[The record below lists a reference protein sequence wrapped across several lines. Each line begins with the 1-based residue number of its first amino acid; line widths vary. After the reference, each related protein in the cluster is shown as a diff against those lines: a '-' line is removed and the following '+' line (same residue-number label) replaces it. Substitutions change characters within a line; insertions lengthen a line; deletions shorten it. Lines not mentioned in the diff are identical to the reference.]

1 MEENFTVPITRPQS
15 FQSPPPQ
22 PQKQEVTYP
31 TEVIELPSQGH
42 FYPLEHPL
50 SSGKLELKMMTAK
63 EEDILMSQN
72 LIKKGIVLDKLLETL
87 IVDKNIKLD
96 DLLLVDKNAIL
107 VAARRLAYG
116 DGYGPVEVTC
126 PKCRE
131 KNQVTFNLGEIKNEE
146 FDFDKYTRGENS
158 FEFVLPYS
166 KKTIQ
171 YKILTHKD
179 EQQIENE
186 LKANNKILKG
196 SSSNEVTARLRSMII
211 SVDGNSDRNY
221 VKKYV
226 ETEMV
231 SRDALALRQYIKKN
245 TPDVDL
251 NFNFICGDCSHEERL
266 GVPLTVQFF
275 WPDTGR

>member
-96 DLLLVDKNAIL
+96 DLLLADKNAIL

-146 FDFDKYTRGENS
+146 FNFDKYTRGENS

-196 SSSNEVTARLRSMII
+196 ASSNEVTARLRSMII

-245 TPDVDL
+245 IPDVDL
-251 NFNFICGDCSHEERL
+251 NFNFNCGDCSHEERL

>member
-31 TEVIELPSQGH
+31 TEVIELPSEGH
-42 FYPLEHPL
+42 FYPIGHPL
-50 SSGKLELKMMTAK
+50 SSGKIELKMMTAK

-72 LIKKGIVLDKLLETL
+72 LIKKGIVLDKLLENL

-96 DLLLVDKNAIL
+96 DILLADKNAIL
-107 VAARRLAYG
+107 ISARRLAYG

-131 KNQVTFNLGEIKNEE
+131 VDQITFNLSEIKNEE
-146 FDFDKYTRGENS
+146 FDFSNYTKGENS

-166 KKTIQ
+166 KKTIR
-171 YKILTHKD
+171 YRILTHKD

-211 SVDGNSDRNY
+211 SVNGEDDRNY
-221 VKKYV
+221 IKKFV

-251 NFNFICGDCSHEERL
+251 NFNFTCGSCSHEERL
-266 GVPLTVQFF
+266 GVPLTVSFF
-275 WPDTGR
+275 WPDAGR

>member
-1 MEENFTVPITRPQS
+1 MEDNFTVPITRPQA
-15 FQSPPPQ
+15 FQAPPPQ
-22 PQKQEVTYP
+22 QKQEVTYP
-31 TEVIELPSQGH
+31 TEVIDLPSQGH
-42 FYPLEHPL
+42 FYPNGHPL
-50 SSGKLELKMMTAK
+50 SSGKIELKMMTAK

-72 LIKKGIVLDKLLETL
+72 LIKKGIVLDKLLENL

-96 DLLLVDKNAIL
+96 DILLADKNAIL
-107 VAARRLAYG
+107 VSARRLAYG
-116 DGYGPVEVTC
+116 DAYGPVEVTC

-131 KNQVTFNLGEIKNEE
+131 VDQITFNLGEIKNEE
-146 FDFDKYTRGENS
+146 FDFSNYTKGQNS

-166 KKTIQ
+166 KKTIR
-171 YKILTHKD
+171 YRILTHKD

-196 SSSNEVTARLRSMII
+196 SSSNEVTARLRCMII
-211 SVDGNSDRNY
+211 SVDGEDDRNY
-221 VKKYV
+221 IKKYV

-251 NFNFICGDCSHEERL
+251 NFNFTCSSCSHEERL
-266 GVPLTVQFF
+266 GVPLTVTFF
-275 WPDTGR
+275 WPDAGR

>member
-1 MEENFTVPITRPQS
+1 MEENFTVPITRPQA
-15 FQSPPPQ
+15 FQASPPS
-22 PQKQEVTYP
+22 QKQEVTYP
-31 TEVIELPSQGH
+31 TEVIDLPSQGH
-42 FYPLEHPL
+42 FYPTGHPL

-72 LIKKGIVLDKLLETL
+72 LIKKGIVLDKLLENL
-87 IVDKNIKLD
+87 IVDKDVKLD

-146 FDFDKYTRGENS
+146 FDFSNYTKGQNS

-166 KKTIQ
+166 KKTIH
-171 YKILTHKD
+171 YRILTHKD

-196 SSSNEVTARLRSMII
+196 AGSNEVTARLRSMII

-221 VKKYV
+221 IKKFV

-251 NFNFICGDCSHEERL
+251 NFDFTCTDCSHEERL
-266 GVPLTVQFF
+266 GVPLTVTFF

>member
-31 TEVIELPSQGH
+31 TEVIELPSEGH
-42 FYPLEHPL
+42 FYPIGHPL
-50 SSGKLELKMMTAK
+50 SSGKIELKMMTAK

-72 LIKKGIVLDKLLETL
+72 LIKKGIVLDKLLENL

-96 DLLLVDKNAIL
+96 DILLADKNAIL
-107 VAARRLAYG
+107 ISARRLAYG
-116 DGYGPVEVTC
+116 DSYGPVEVTC

-131 KNQVTFNLGEIKNEE
+131 VDQITFNLSEIKNEE
-146 FDFDKYTRGENS
+146 FDFSNYTKGENS

-171 YKILTHKD
+171 YRILTHKD

-196 SSSNEVTARLRSMII
+196 VSSNEVTARLRSMII

-251 NFNFICGDCSHEERL
+251 NFNFTCDDCSHEERL

>member
-22 PQKQEVTYP
+22 LQKQEVTYP

-96 DLLLVDKNAIL
+96 DLLLADKNAIL

-131 KNQVTFNLGEIKNEE
+131 KNQITFNLGEIKNEE

-171 YKILTHKD
+171 YRILTHKD

-245 TPDVDL
+245 IPDVDL
-251 NFNFICGDCSHEERL
+251 NFNFTCGDCSHEERL

>member
-96 DLLLVDKNAIL
+96 DLLLADKNAIL

-146 FDFDKYTRGENS
+146 FDFDKYSRGENS

-245 TPDVDL
+245 IPDVDL
-251 NFNFICGDCSHEERL
+251 NFNFNCGDCSHEERL

>member
-96 DLLLVDKNAIL
+96 DLLLADKNAIL

-116 DGYGPVEVTC
+116 DGYGPV
-126 PKCRE
+126 
-131 KNQVTFNLGEIKNEE
+131 
-146 FDFDKYTRGENS
+146 ENS

-245 TPDVDL
+245 IPDVDL
-251 NFNFICGDCSHEERL
+251 NFNFTCGDCSHEERL

>member
-96 DLLLVDKNAIL
+96 DLLLADKNAIL

-131 KNQVTFNLGEIKNEE
+131 KNQITFNLGEIKNEE

-171 YKILTHKD
+171 YRILTHKD

-245 TPDVDL
+245 IPDVDL
-251 NFNFICGDCSHEERL
+251 NFNFTCGDCSHEERL

-275 WPDTGR
+275 LHDTGR

>member
-96 DLLLVDKNAIL
+96 DLLLADKNAIL

-146 FDFDKYTRGENS
+146 FDFDKYSRGENS

-245 TPDVDL
+245 IPDVDL
-251 NFNFICGDCSHEERL
+251 NFNFTCGDCSHEERL

>member
-1 MEENFTVPITRPQS
+1 
-15 FQSPPPQ
+15 
-22 PQKQEVTYP
+22 
-31 TEVIELPSQGH
+31 
-42 FYPLEHPL
+42 
-50 SSGKLELKMMTAK
+50 
-63 EEDILMSQN
+63 MSQN
-72 LIKKGIVLDKLLETL
+72 LIKKGIVLDKLLENL
-87 IVDKNIKLD
+87 IVDKDVKLD

-146 FDFDKYTRGENS
+146 FDFSNYTKGQNS

-166 KKTIQ
+166 KKTIH
-171 YKILTHKD
+171 YRILTHKD

-196 SSSNEVTARLRSMII
+196 AGSNEVTARLRSMII

-221 VKKYV
+221 IKKFV

-251 NFNFICGDCSHEERL
+251 NFDFTCTDCSHEERL
-266 GVPLTVQFF
+266 GVPLTVTFF

>member
-1 MEENFTVPITRPQS
+1 MEENFTVPITRPQA
-15 FQSPPPQ
+15 FQASPPQ
-22 PQKQEVTYP
+22 QKQEVTYP

-146 FDFDKYTRGENS
+146 FDFSNYTRGENS

-196 SSSNEVTARLRSMII
+196 ASSNEVTARLRSMII

-245 TPDVDL
+245 IPDVDL

>member
-1 MEENFTVPITRPQS
+1 MEDNFTVPITRPQA
-15 FQSPPPQ
+15 FQAPP

-42 FYPLEHPL
+42 FYPNGHPL
-50 SSGKLELKMMTAK
+50 SSGKIELKMMTAK

-72 LIKKGIVLDKLLETL
+72 LIKKGIVLDKLLENL

-96 DLLLVDKNAIL
+96 DILLADKNAIL
-107 VAARRLAYG
+107 VSARRLAYG
-116 DGYGPVEVTC
+116 DAYGPVEVTC

-131 KNQVTFNLGEIKNEE
+131 VDQITFNLGEIKNEE
-146 FDFDKYTRGENS
+146 FDFSNYTKGQNS

-166 KKTIQ
+166 KKTIR
-171 YKILTHKD
+171 YRILTHKD

-196 SSSNEVTARLRSMII
+196 SSSNEVTARLRCMII
-211 SVDGNSDRNY
+211 SVDGEDDRNY
-221 VKKYV
+221 IKKYV

-251 NFNFICGDCSHEERL
+251 NFNFTCSSCSHEERL
-266 GVPLTVQFF
+266 GVPLTVTFF
-275 WPDTGR
+275 WPDAGR

>member
-96 DLLLVDKNAIL
+96 DLLLADKNAIL

-131 KNQVTFNLGEIKNEE
+131 KNQITFNLGEIKNEE
-146 FDFDKYTRGENS
+146 FDFDNYTRGENS

-171 YKILTHKD
+171 YRILTHKD

-231 SRDALALRQYIKKN
+231 SRDALALRQYIK
-245 TPDVDL
+245 
-251 NFNFICGDCSHEERL
+251 CGDCSHEERL

>member
-15 FQSPPPQ
+15 FQAPPQ

-31 TEVIELPSQGH
+31 TEVIELPSEGH
-42 FYPLEHPL
+42 FYPIGHPL
-50 SSGKLELKMMTAK
+50 SSGKIELKMMTAK

-72 LIKKGIVLDKLLETL
+72 LIKKGIVLDKLLENL

-96 DLLLVDKNAIL
+96 DILLADKNAIL
-107 VAARRLAYG
+107 ISARRLAYG

-131 KNQVTFNLGEIKNEE
+131 VDQITFNLSEIKNEE
-146 FDFDKYTRGENS
+146 FDFSNYTKGENS

-166 KKTIQ
+166 KKTIR
-171 YKILTHKD
+171 YRILTHKD

-211 SVDGNSDRNY
+211 SVNGEDDRNY
-221 VKKYV
+221 IKKFV

-251 NFNFICGDCSHEERL
+251 NFNFTCGSCSHEERL
-266 GVPLTVQFF
+266 GVPLTVTFF
-275 WPDTGR
+275 WPDAGR

>member
-96 DLLLVDKNAIL
+96 DLLLADKNAIL

-131 KNQVTFNLGEIKNEE
+131 KNQIPFNLGEIKNEE

-171 YKILTHKD
+171 YRILTHKD

-245 TPDVDL
+245 IPDVDL
-251 NFNFICGDCSHEERL
+251 NFNFTCGDCSHEERL

>member
-1 MEENFTVPITRPQS
+1 MEENFTVPITRPQA
-15 FQSPPPQ
+15 FQAPPPQ
-22 PQKQEVTYP
+22 QKQEVTYP

-158 FEFVLPYS
+158 FEFALPYS

-171 YKILTHKD
+171 YRILTHKD
-179 EQQIENE
+179 EHQIENE

>member
-96 DLLLVDKNAIL
+96 DLLLADKNAIL

-158 FEFVLPYS
+158 FEFALPYS

-171 YKILTHKD
+171 YRILTHKD

-196 SSSNEVTARLRSMII
+196 ASSNEVTARLRSMII

>member
-1 MEENFTVPITRPQS
+1 MEENFTVPITRPQA
-15 FQSPPPQ
+15 FQAPPPQ
-22 PQKQEVTYP
+22 QKQEVTYP

-96 DLLLVDKNAIL
+96 DLLLADKNAIL

-146 FDFDKYTRGENS
+146 FNFDKYTRGENS

-196 SSSNEVTARLRSMII
+196 ASSNEVTARLRSMII

-245 TPDVDL
+245 IPDVDL
-251 NFNFICGDCSHEERL
+251 NFNFNCGDCSHEERL

>member
-1 MEENFTVPITRPQS
+1 
-15 FQSPPPQ
+15 
-22 PQKQEVTYP
+22 
-31 TEVIELPSQGH
+31 
-42 FYPLEHPL
+42 
-50 SSGKLELKMMTAK
+50 MMTAK

-171 YKILTHKD
+171 YRILTHKD
-179 EQQIENE
+179 EHQIENE

>member
-96 DLLLVDKNAIL
+96 DLLLADKNAIL

-196 SSSNEVTARLRSMII
+196 ASSNEVTARLRSMII

-245 TPDVDL
+245 IPDVDL
-251 NFNFICGDCSHEERL
+251 NFNFTCGDCSHEERL

>member
-126 PKCRE
+126 PQCRE

-146 FDFDKYTRGENS
+146 FNFDNYTRGENS

-171 YKILTHKD
+171 YRILTHKD
-179 EQQIENE
+179 EHQIENE

>member
-96 DLLLVDKNAIL
+96 DLLLADKNAIL

-158 FEFVLPYS
+158 FEFALPYS

-171 YKILTHKD
+171 YRILTHKD
-179 EQQIENE
+179 EHQIENE

-245 TPDVDL
+245 IPDVDL
-251 NFNFICGDCSHEERL
+251 NFNFTCGDCSHEERL

>member
-96 DLLLVDKNAIL
+96 DLLLADKNAIL

-231 SRDALALRQYIKKN
+231 SRDALSLRQYIKKN
-245 TPDVDL
+245 IPDVDL
-251 NFNFICGDCSHEERL
+251 NFNFTCGDCSHEERL

>member
-96 DLLLVDKNAIL
+96 DLLLADKNAIL

-158 FEFVLPYS
+158 FEFALPYS

-171 YKILTHKD
+171 YRILTHKD
-179 EQQIENE
+179 EHQIENE

>member
-22 PQKQEVTYP
+22 QKQEVTYP

-158 FEFVLPYS
+158 FEFALPYS

-171 YKILTHKD
+171 YRILTHKD
-179 EQQIENE
+179 EHQIENE

>member
-1 MEENFTVPITRPQS
+1 MEDNFTVPITRPQA
-15 FQSPPPQ
+15 FQAPP

-42 FYPLEHPL
+42 FYPTGHPL
-50 SSGKLELKMMTAK
+50 SSGNLELKMMTAK

-72 LIKKGIVLDKLLETL
+72 LIKKGIVLDKLLENL
-87 IVDKNIKLD
+87 IVDKDVKLD

-146 FDFDKYTRGENS
+146 FDFSNYTKGQNS

-166 KKTIQ
+166 KKTIH
-171 YKILTHKD
+171 YRILTHKD

-196 SSSNEVTARLRSMII
+196 AGSNEVTARLRSMII

-221 VKKYV
+221 IKKFV

-251 NFNFICGDCSHEERL
+251 NFDFTCTDCSHEERL
-266 GVPLTVQFF
+266 GVPLTVTFF

>member
-1 MEENFTVPITRPQS
+1 MEENFTVPITRPQA
-15 FQSPPPQ
+15 FQAPP

-42 FYPLEHPL
+42 FYPNGHPL
-50 SSGKLELKMMTAK
+50 SSGKIELKMMTAK

-72 LIKKGIVLDKLLETL
+72 LIKKGIVLDKLLENL

-96 DLLLVDKNAIL
+96 DILLADKNAIL
-107 VAARRLAYG
+107 VSARRLAYG
-116 DGYGPVEVTC
+116 DAYGPVEVTC

-131 KNQVTFNLGEIKNEE
+131 VDQITFNLGEIKNEE
-146 FDFDKYTRGENS
+146 FDFSNYTKGQNS

-166 KKTIQ
+166 KKTIR
-171 YKILTHKD
+171 YRILTHKD

-196 SSSNEVTARLRSMII
+196 SSSNEVTARLRCMII
-211 SVDGNSDRNY
+211 SVDGEDDRNY
-221 VKKYV
+221 IKKYV

-251 NFNFICGDCSHEERL
+251 NFNFTCSSCSHEERL
-266 GVPLTVQFF
+266 GVPLTVTFF
-275 WPDTGR
+275 WPDVGR

>member
-15 FQSPPPQ
+15 FQAPPPQ

-31 TEVIELPSQGH
+31 TEVIELPSEGH
-42 FYPLEHPL
+42 FYPIGHPL
-50 SSGKLELKMMTAK
+50 SSGKIELKMMTAK

-72 LIKKGIVLDKLLETL
+72 LIKKGIVLDKLLENL

-96 DLLLVDKNAIL
+96 DILLADKNAIL
-107 VAARRLAYG
+107 ISARRLAYG

-131 KNQVTFNLGEIKNEE
+131 VDQITFNLSEIKNEE
-146 FDFDKYTRGENS
+146 FDFSNYTKGENS

-166 KKTIQ
+166 KKTIR
-171 YKILTHKD
+171 YRILTHKD

-211 SVDGNSDRNY
+211 SVNGEDDRNY
-221 VKKYV
+221 IKKFV

-251 NFNFICGDCSHEERL
+251 NFNFTCGSCSHEERL
-266 GVPLTVQFF
+266 GVPLTVTFF
-275 WPDTGR
+275 WPDAGR

>member
-15 FQSPPPQ
+15 FQAPPPS
-22 PQKQEVTYP
+22 QKQEVTYP

-96 DLLLVDKNAIL
+96 DLLLADKNAIL

-146 FDFDKYTRGENS
+146 FNFDNYTRGENS

-245 TPDVDL
+245 IPDVDL

>member
-1 MEENFTVPITRPQS
+1 MEENFTVPITRPQA
-15 FQSPPPQ
+15 FQAPPPQ
-22 PQKQEVTYP
+22 QKQEVTYP

-158 FEFVLPYS
+158 FEFALPYS

-171 YKILTHKD
+171 YRILTHKD
-179 EQQIENE
+179 EHQIENE

-245 TPDVDL
+245 IPDVDL
-251 NFNFICGDCSHEERL
+251 NFNFTCGDCSHEERL

>member
-96 DLLLVDKNAIL
+96 DLLLADKNAIL

-131 KNQVTFNLGEIKNEE
+131 KNQITFNLGEIKNEE

-196 SSSNEVTARLRSMII
+196 ASSNEVTARLRSMII

-245 TPDVDL
+245 IPDVDL
-251 NFNFICGDCSHEERL
+251 NFNFTCGDCSHEERL